1 MVGKCWRTDE
11 IQLSGAVVAAHFQ
24 CDLLGPDSEAERILG
39 IEDEFCFG
47 VYVRSASDAGV
58 DLSIADRNSTLEY
71 AAHDTLLLPDLT
83 FFKLSIRVKT
93 G

>member
-1 MVGKCWRTDE
+1 MANAPRSFSSYGAAKAAPFQDYRA
-11 IQLSGAVVAAHFQ
+11 LSNSNAQ
-24 CDLLGPDSEAERILG
+24 AERILG